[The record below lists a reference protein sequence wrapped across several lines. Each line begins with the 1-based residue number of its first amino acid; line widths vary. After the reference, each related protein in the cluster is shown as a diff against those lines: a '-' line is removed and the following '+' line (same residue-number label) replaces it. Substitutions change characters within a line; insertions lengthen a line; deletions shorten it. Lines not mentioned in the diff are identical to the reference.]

1 MATKVTIGEALS
13 PYSQPVNTVH
23 SLMVLADRIDKAASR
38 CGSTELTAR
47 ECFRPLGLN
56 TVIEFRGLQAEG
68 LMVYRRG
75 ENWCLDSRQFRR
87 WVNDRVAEIQGET
100 SNQPSSAFGQQQLF
114 LEDDHES

>member
-87 WVNDRVAEIQGET
+87 WVNDRVAEIQGKT

-114 LEDDHES
+114 QEGDHES